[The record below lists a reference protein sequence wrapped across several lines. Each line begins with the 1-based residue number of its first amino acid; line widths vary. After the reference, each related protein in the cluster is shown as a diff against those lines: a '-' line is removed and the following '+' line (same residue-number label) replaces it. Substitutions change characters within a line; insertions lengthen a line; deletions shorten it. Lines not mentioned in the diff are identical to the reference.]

1 MKNKKTVVVVGAGF
15 GGFEAVKILAK
26 CKDIQII
33 WIDKSNHHLF
43 QPLLYQVATAV
54 LSPADIAIP
63 ARSLTSNMRNVT
75 VIMGEVTD
83 IDKTNKRVYY
93 DQTAVSYDY
102 LILAMGARTGYFGN
116 NHWKKYTVGLKSVL
130 DALQIRNRILLA
142 YERAETHP
150 EEAEKLMNFIVIGG
164 GPTGVE
170 LAGSIGELSR
180 QIVNKD
186 FRFIRPEQTKIRL
199 IEAGPRLLPAFT
211 PELSEYTKQQLEKR
225 GVEVMVNTKVVNI
238 DEKGVHLQDGVLE
251 SHLIIWAAGVEANPF
266 GEKLGVPLDRG
277 KRVIVNPFC
286 SLEQYPEIFVIGDM
300 ATFLNAEG
308 KPLPGVSPVAMQQ
321 GRHVA
326 RMIRDELKGKPRQI
340 FSYFDKGS
348 MATIGRA
355 TGIAQMGKFK
365 LKGIIGWLAW
375 LFVHLLYL
383 VGFKNR
389 VSTLITWIWSY
400 LTLGASARVIHEP
413 MRVQLRDDAPPTP
426 PVETQP
432 ASTATHVNS
441 SNTGNIPPPLSTQ
454 DSSAQSVAGR
464 S

>member
-1 MKNKKTVVVVGAGF
+1 MENKKNVVVVGAGF
-15 GGFEAVKILAK
+15 GGFEAVKLLAK
-26 CKDIQII
+26 SKDIHIT

-63 ARSLTSNMRNVT
+63 ARSLTSNMPNVT
-75 VIMGEVTD
+75 VIMGEVTE
-83 IDKTNKRVYY
+83 IDKANKRIYY
-93 DQTAVSYDY
+93 DQTALSYDY

-116 NHWKKYTVGLKSVL
+116 NHWKKYTVGLKTVL

-150 EEAEKLMNFIVIGG
+150 EEAAKLMDFIIIGG

-170 LAGSIGELSR
+170 LAGSIGELAR

-186 FRFIRPEQTKIRL
+186 FRYIKPEMTKVSL

-225 GVEVMVNTKVVNI
+225 GVNVMVNTKVTNI
-238 DEKGVHLQDGVLE
+238 DEKGVHLQDTILE
-251 SHLIIWAAGVEANPF
+251 SNLIIWAAGVEANPF
-266 GEKLGVPLDRG
+266 SEKLGVPLDRG
-277 KRVIVNPFC
+277 KRVVVNPFC
-286 SLEQYPEIFVIGDM
+286 SLDAHPEVFVIGDM
-300 ATFLNAEG
+300 ASFLNAEG

-326 RMIRDELKGKPRQI
+326 RTIRDEIKGKPRQI
-340 FSYFDKGS
+340 FTYFDKGS

-355 TGIAQMGKFK
+355 TGIAEMGKFK
-365 LKGIIGWLAW
+365 LKGVLGWLAW
-375 LFVHLLYL
+375 LFIHLFYL

-389 VSTLITWIWSY
+389 VSTFITWVWSY

-413 MRVQLRDDAPPTP
+413 MRVQLKEDAQPEVKTP
-426 PVETQP
+426 PVSSP
-432 ASTATHVNS
+432 TA
-441 SNTGNIPPPLSTQ
+441 NIPPAVSTQ
-454 DSSAQSVAGR
+454 DASAQSVAAK

>member
-1 MKNKKTVVVVGAGF
+1 MKNKKNVVVVGAGF
-15 GGFEAVKILAK
+15 GGFEAVKLLAK
-26 CKDIQII
+26 CKDLNII

-63 ARSLTSNMRNVT
+63 ARALTSNMPNVT

-83 IDKTNKRVYY
+83 IDKVNKRISY
-93 DQTAVSYDY
+93 DQAALSYDY

-116 NHWKKYTVGLKSVL
+116 NHWKKYTVGLKSIL

-142 YERAETHP
+142 FEKAETHP
-150 EEAEKLMNFIVIGG
+150 NQADQLLNFIIIGG

-170 LAGSIGELSR
+170 MAGSIGELAR

-186 FRFIRPEQTKIRL
+186 FRYIHPELTKITL

-211 PELSEYTKQQLEKR
+211 PELSEYTKLQLEKR
-225 GVEVMVNTKVVNI
+225 GVNVMTNTKVTNI
-238 DEKGVHLQDGVLE
+238 DEKGVHLQNAILE
-251 SHLIIWAAGVEANPF
+251 SSLIIWAAGVEANPF

-277 KRVIVNPFC
+277 KRVVVNPFC
-286 SLEQYPEIFVIGDM
+286 SLDAHPEVFVIGDM
-300 ATFLNAEG
+300 ASFLDAQG

-321 GRHVA
+321 GHHVA
-326 RMIRDELKGKPRQI
+326 RIIRDEIKGKPRQI
-340 FSYFDKGS
+340 FTYFDKGS

-365 LKGIIGWLAW
+365 LKGLLGWLAW
-375 LFVHLLYL
+375 LFIHLFYL

-389 VSTLITWIWSY
+389 ISTFITWVWSY

-413 MRVQLRDDAPPTP
+413 MRVQLKEDAPPVVEAP
-426 PVETQP
+426 P
-432 ASTATHVNS
+432 STSPTA
-441 SNTGNIPPPLSTQ
+441 NIPPPLSNQ
-454 DSSAQSVAGR
+454 DASAPSAVGR
-464 S
+464 T

>member
-1 MKNKKTVVVVGAGF
+1 MENKKNVVVVGAGF
-15 GGFEAVKILAK
+15 GGFEAVKLLAK
-26 CKDIQII
+26 CKDLNII

-63 ARSLTSNMRNVT
+63 ARTLTSNLPNVT

-83 IDKTNKRVYY
+83 IDKVNKRISY
-93 DQTAVSYDY
+93 DQTALSYDY

-116 NHWKKYTVGLKSVL
+116 NHWKKYTVGLKSIL

-142 YERAETHP
+142 FEKAETHP
-150 EEAEKLMNFIVIGG
+150 NQADQLLNFIIIGG

-170 LAGSIGELSR
+170 MAGSIGELAR

-186 FRFIRPEQTKIRL
+186 FRYIRPELTKITL

-211 PELSEYTKQQLEKR
+211 PELSEYTKLQLEKR
-225 GVEVMVNTKVVNI
+225 GVNVMTHTKVTNI
-238 DEKGVHLQDGVLE
+238 DEKGVHLQNAILE
-251 SHLIIWAAGVEANPF
+251 SSLIIWAAGVEANPF

-277 KRVIVNPFC
+277 KRVVVNPFC
-286 SLEQYPEIFVIGDM
+286 SLDAHPEIFVIGDM
-300 ATFLNAEG
+300 ASFLDAQG

-326 RMIRDELKGKPRQI
+326 RIIRDEIKGKPRQI
-340 FSYFDKGS
+340 FTYFDKGS

-365 LKGIIGWLAW
+365 LKGLLGWLAW
-375 LFVHLLYL
+375 LFIHLFYL

-389 VSTLITWIWSY
+389 ISTFITWVWSY

-413 MRVQLRDDAPPTP
+413 MRVQLKEDVPPVVEAPPSTSPATP
-426 PVETQP
+426 M
-432 ASTATHVNS
+432 
-441 SNTGNIPPPLSTQ
+441 PPPLSTH
-454 DSSAQSVAGR
+454 DSSTPSAVGR
-464 S
+464 T